1 MTRLSDIISRDEWT
15 REDLAY
21 AVGLEEGDPEREL
34 LCEAAHRVKAEK
46 VGCVSYYRGLI
57 EFSNICVKNC
67 LYCGIRKSHSSVHRF
82 ESTLD
87 EILGIAKWTYENHYG
102 SVVLQSGERTDPK
115 FIDFVEEA
123 LRGIKRVTDGKL
135 GITLCVGE
143 QTEETYRRWFEAGAH
158 LYLLR
163 IEESNPD
170 LYSTLHPA
178 DGHHLWS
185 VRDACLRTLKRIGY
199 QVGTGVMIGLPGQT
213 AENLADDILYFKAL
227 GIDMIGMGPYIVSRG
242 TPLGDRVEAEG
253 GNTDAACRRRFIL
266 GLNMIAATRL
276 ALKDVNIAATTALQG
291 LDKRG
296 RELGLKAGA
305 NILMPIV
312 TLPEHRADYQLY
324 DGKPCIEDTS
334 DQCKRCLTGRVR
346 WAGDTVGFDSWG
358 DSRHYFG
365 ERGIHPVPRV
375 EAGEGAVGAGI
386 RAVIPI
392 CSEGPDGPESDAC
405 HFTEEN

>member
-34 LCEAAHRVKAEK
+34 LSEAAHRVKAER

-123 LRGIKRVTDGKL
+123 LRGIKRVSDGKL

-158 LYLLR
+158 RYLLR
-163 IEESNPD
+163 IEESSPE

-185 VRDACLRTLKRIGY
+185 VRDACLRTLKKIGY

-312 TLPEHRADYQLY
+312 TLIISFTTENPVSRTRLINANAASRAAS
-324 DGKPCIEDTS
+324 G
-334 DQCKRCLTGRVR
+334 GRV
-346 WAGDTVGFDSWG
+346 TPWG
-358 DSRHYFG
+358 LIPGATRGTTSGNAASIRHRTLRRV
-365 ERGIHPVPRV
+365 RGRSGPVSAP
-375 EAGEGAVGAGI
+375 
-386 RAVIPI
+386 
-392 CSEGPDGPESDAC
+392 
-405 HFTEEN
+405 

>member
-34 LCEAAHRVKAEK
+34 LSEAAHRVKAER

-123 LRGIKRVTDGKL
+123 LRGIKRVSDGKL

-158 LYLLR
+158 RYLLR
-163 IEESNPD
+163 IEESSPE

-185 VRDACLRTLKRIGY
+185 VRDACLRTLKKIGY

-213 AENLADDILYFKAL
+213 AENLADDILYEL
-227 GIDMIGMGPYIVSRG
+227 
-242 TPLGDRVEAEG
+242 
-253 GNTDAACRRRFIL
+253 RR
-266 GLNMIAATRL
+266 
-276 ALKDVNIAATTALQG
+276 
-291 LDKRG
+291 
-296 RELGLKAGA
+296 
-305 NILMPIV
+305 
-312 TLPEHRADYQLY
+312 
-324 DGKPCIEDTS
+324 
-334 DQCKRCLTGRVR
+334 
-346 WAGDTVGFDSWG
+346 
-358 DSRHYFG
+358 
-365 ERGIHPVPRV
+365 
-375 EAGEGAVGAGI
+375 
-386 RAVIPI
+386 
-392 CSEGPDGPESDAC
+392 
-405 HFTEEN
+405 